1 MSILHS
7 VFNDVWIELY
17 FHAVKNNVGS
27 ISFMEENKE
36 KLRDYARLTR
46 LSAVGIAM
54 ILCTAIGF
62 GIGYYLDKWLH
73 TAPVFLII
81 FLIFG
86 ICAGFLNAYRTII
99 KDSD

>member
-1 MSILHS
+1 
-7 VFNDVWIELY
+7 
-17 FHAVKNNVGS
+17 
-27 ISFMEENKE
+27 
-36 KLRDYARLTR
+36 
-46 LSAVGIAM
+46 LSAIGIAM

-62 GIGYYLDKWLH
+62 GIGYYLDKWFH

>member
-1 MSILHS
+1 M
-7 VFNDVWIELY
+7 
-17 FHAVKNNVGS
+17 K
-27 ISFMEENKE
+27 ENKE
-36 KLRDYARLTR
+36 KISDYARLTR
-46 LSAVGIAM
+46 LSAIGIAM